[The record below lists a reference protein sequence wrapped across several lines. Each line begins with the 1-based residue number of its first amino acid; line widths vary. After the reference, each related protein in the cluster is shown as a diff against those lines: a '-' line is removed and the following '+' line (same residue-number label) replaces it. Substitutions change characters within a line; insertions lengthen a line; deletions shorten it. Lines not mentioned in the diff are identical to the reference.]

1 MNSEIKGDYRVRFL
15 FFVVGGMKGGQI
27 GLFASKKVKG
37 ETHCSERRKKH
48 LENLC
53 NFVHFRG

>member
-15 FFVVGGMKGGQI
+15 FFVVGGMKKI
-27 GLFASKKVKG
+27 GFFASKKVKG

-48 LENLC
+48 LEN
-53 NFVHFRG
+53 